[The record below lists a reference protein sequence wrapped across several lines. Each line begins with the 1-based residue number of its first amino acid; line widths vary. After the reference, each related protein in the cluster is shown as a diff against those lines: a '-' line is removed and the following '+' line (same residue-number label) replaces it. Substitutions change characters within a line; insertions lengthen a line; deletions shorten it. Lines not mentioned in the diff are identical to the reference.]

1 MTKTTEQM
9 MELLEAKYP
18 RMFLRTTE
26 EFNGS
31 NGGIWTSGEDGLEA
45 KDGFPLFNYYAQGNL
60 YELGVHTEIYEFL
73 EKHGWYAEWYDAGT
87 IMLWQE

>member
-1 MTKTTEQM
+1 MAKTRQQM

-18 RMFLRTTE
+18 KMFLRTTE
-26 EFNGS
+26 QFNG
-31 NGGIWTSGEDGLEA
+31 NKGGIWTSGEDDLPA
-45 KDGFPLFNYYAQGNL
+45 KDGFPLFNYYGEGKR
-60 YELGVHTEIYEFL
+60 YELGVHTEIYSFL